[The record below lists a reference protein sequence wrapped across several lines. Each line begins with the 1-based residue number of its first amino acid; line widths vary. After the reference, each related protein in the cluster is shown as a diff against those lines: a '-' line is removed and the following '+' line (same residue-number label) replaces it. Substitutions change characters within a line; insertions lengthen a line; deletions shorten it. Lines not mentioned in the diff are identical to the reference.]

1 MDPLDVQATMQQ
13 IVGGSS
19 MALMSLQPG
28 LTIDTNW
35 DEDITPTNL
44 NSLEA
49 TITCSYPFP
58 LQHHDSAV
66 ISDDGM
72 SNQAF
77 AGLFP
82 DTGPRSRYVSLDG
95 ERPDTTFMLP
105 MLGKTRSL
113 TNDAK
118 EHAKEVSSGP

>member
-1 MDPLDVQATMQQ
+1 MQQ
-13 IVGGSS
+13 VINGSS
-19 MALMSLQPG
+19 MELMSLQPA
-28 LTIDTNW
+28 LTIDTHW

-44 NSLEA
+44 NNLEA
-49 TITCSYPFP
+49 TINCSFPFP
-58 LQHHDSAV
+58 LHQLDSAV
-66 ISDDGM
+66 ISDDGL

-95 ERPDTTFMLP
+95 GRPDTSFMLP

-118 EHAKEVSSGP
+118 EHAKEVSAGLCGA